1 MTSGRFDIA
10 AAVSLVVER
19 LGVGAVCADDE
30 GKGVDAADAADAG
43 EAVIY
48 VDEAADLESP

>member
-30 GKGVDAADAADAG
+30 GKGVDAADAG
-43 EAVIY
+43 EAVID